1 MDRSNRFLFQQAI
14 FEGLSQRY
22 EEELAENTE
31 NADCSKKH
39 IARMRRFFKL
49 LRSGT
54 TTAKRLK
61 RVLAA
66 ALIAAAV
73 LLAGCTVYIFRG
85 SVWESVVKIYKDHI
99 EISFNRDNKGNSKP
113 VEDIYAIGYMPEG
126 YELKTDRSTPGIIYR
141 VWENAESDRINFEQ
155 YSLFNSDILLNAED
169 GSTTMVECNGW
180 EVYCRQYEDSCYYIW
195 VDRSYYLMISVRGNV
210 PRDEVLRIIESIE
223 LKAE

>member
-31 NADCSKKH
+31 NADCSQKH
-39 IARMRRFFKL
+39 TLKMRKM
-49 LRSGT
+49 LRSFCGDT
-54 TTAKRLK
+54 VPRKRNL
-61 RVLAA
+61 RAWVAALVAA
-66 ALIAAAV
+66 AI

-85 SVWESVVKIYKDHI
+85 SVWDSIVKIYENYI
-99 EISFNRDNKGNSKP
+99 EISLNQNNKGNSKP

-126 YELKTDRSTPGIIYR
+126 YEFKTDRSTPGTIYR
-141 VWENAESDRINFEQ
+141 VWENAESDHISFEQ
-155 YSLFNSDILLNAED
+155 YNLFTTGIRLNAED

>member
-39 IARMRRFFKL
+39 TLKMRKI
-49 LRSGT
+49 LRSFCGDT
-54 TTAKRLK
+54 MHRKRNL
-61 RVLAA
+61 RAWVAG
-66 ALIAAAV
+66 LIAAAI

-85 SVWESVVKIYKDHI
+85 SVWDSIVKVYKNYI
-99 EISFNRDNKGNSKP
+99 EISLNQDEGKNDQP

-126 YELKTDRSTPGIIYR
+126 YEFKTDRSNPGMIYR
-141 VWENAESDRINFEQ
+141 VWKNAESDRISFEQ
-155 YSLFNSDILLNAED
+155 YSLFNTGILLNAED
-169 GSTTMVECNGW
+169 GSTTIVECGGW
-180 EVYCRQYEDSCYYIW
+180 EIYCRQYEDSCYYIW
-195 VDRSYYLMISVRGNV
+195 VDRTYYLMISVRGNV

-223 LKAE
+223 VKE

>member
-31 NADCSKKH
+31 NADCSQKH
-39 IARMRRFFKL
+39 TLKMRKM
-49 LRSGT
+49 LRSFCGDT
-54 TTAKRLK
+54 MHRKRNL
-61 RVLAA
+61 RAWVAG
-66 ALIAAAV
+66 LIAAAI

-85 SVWESVVKIYKDHI
+85 SVWDSIVKVYENYI
-99 EISFNRDNKGNSKP
+99 EISLNQDDGKNDQPIK
-113 VEDIYAIGYMPEG
+113 DIYSLGYMPEG
-126 YELKTDRSTPGIIYR
+126 YELKTDRSNPGIIYR

-195 VDRSYYLMISVRGNV
+195 VDRSYYLTISVRGNV

-223 LKAE
+223 VKE